1 MKRIILDTN
10 IFVAG
15 LRSREGASFAL
26 LRLIAQRQ
34 VRPLVSTA
42 LFLEYEA
49 VLKRPEQ
56 RVIHGL
62 SETDI
67 DRMMAEFAALCEP
80 VDVHFLWRP
89 QLADIQD
96 EMVLEAAING
106 RADALVTHNLR
117 DFRPAAGFG
126 LLVLTPAA
134 FLEGVRE

>member
-1 MKRIILDTN
+1 MKRIVLDTN

-15 LRSREGASFAL
+15 LRSRNGASFAL
-26 LRLIAQRQ
+26 LRLIALRQ
-34 VRPLVSTA
+34 VKPLVSTA

-56 RVIHGL
+56 LAIHGF
-62 SETDI
+62 SVTEI
-67 DRMMAEFAALCEP
+67 DRMMGEFAALCEP

-117 DFRPAAGFG
+117 DFAPAARFG
-126 LLVLTPAA
+126 MPVLTPAA
-134 FLEGVRE
+134 FLEGTR

>member
-1 MKRIILDTN
+1 MKRVVLDTN
-10 IFVAG
+10 ILVAG

-26 LRLIAQRQ
+26 LRLVALRR

-56 RVIHGL
+56 SAVHGFSL
-62 SETDI
+62 TDI
-67 DRMMAEFAALCEP
+67 DQFIAEFAALCEP

-106 RADALVTHNLR
+106 RADALVTHNVR
-117 DFRPAAGFG
+117 DFASAGTFG
-126 LLVLTPAA
+126 VQVQTPAM
-134 FLEGVRE
+134 FLEGMR